1 MVKMSIENLSI
12 DDGDGNKIVTV
23 KKKDFA
29 L

>member
-1 MVKMSIENLSI
+1 MVKLSIENLSI
-12 DDGDGNKIVTV
+12 DDGDGNENVTI